1 MLMCRDLAVVASD
14 YIDGELSPGQRLS
27 VKVHLMMCRHC
38 RALVNNLRNS
48 ATVLQK
54 HSSQQVNE
62 DYFRRVKLNIAQ
74 ALQDSRDKNS

>member
-1 MLMCRDLAVVASD
+1 MLMCRDLAIVASD

-38 RALVNNLRNS
+38 RAFVNNLRNS

-62 DYFRRVKLNIAQ
+62 DYFRRVKLNISH